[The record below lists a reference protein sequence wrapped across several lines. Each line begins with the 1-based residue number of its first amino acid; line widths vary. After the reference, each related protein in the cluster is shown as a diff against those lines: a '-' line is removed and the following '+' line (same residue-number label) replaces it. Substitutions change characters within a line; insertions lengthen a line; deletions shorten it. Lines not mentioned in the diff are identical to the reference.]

1 MKSDFKQLLKLK
13 IKSLTILLAVL
24 LLSACRQGD
33 NDRRKVV
40 PLVGTIVSDRSEPYN
55 NLLSSVDLKSS
66 DGGLVLFGT
75 ESEVSA
81 LGAYL
86 LHSDLFD
93 NVDAR
98 SNPDLL
104 PDFSGERIVEV
115 TLGNA
120 SLLLD
125 TLGGGLKLR
134 TASIKAM
141 LSSIDTLVGGK
152 AVVLTSPAMCSYGK
166 FDIDSLQR
174 AFSLENLVFCPLELM
189 ADAAEG
195 GRVAVL
201 GDYPAGVY
209 EEYFK
214 YRKDVDYV
222 GVLTPSQMADS
233 LHTELGRLSADV
245 ILVDACGQDTD
256 SLRTSHPELRFVD
269 WKEQTGRALYMAM
282 RKRNAFTHRVAY
294 PQKESVW
301 AVCSEDLTYSFE

>member
-1 MKSDFKQLLKLK
+1 MKV
-13 IKSLTILLAVL
+13 KSLAVFLGLL

-33 NDRRKVV
+33 NGQRKVV
-40 PLVGTIVSDRSEPYN
+40 PLVGTLVSDRSEPYN
-55 NLLSSVDLKSS
+55 RLLSSFDLSSS
-66 DGGLVLFGT
+66 DGGLVLFGA
-75 ESEVSA
+75 ESEVSE
-81 LGAYL
+81 LGEYL

-104 PDFSGERIVEV
+104 PDFSGEKVVEV

-120 SLLLD
+120 SLLSD

-134 TASIKAM
+134 TASIKAV
-141 LSSIDTLVGGK
+141 LSSLDTLVRGK

-174 AFSLENLVFCPLELM
+174 AFSLEDLVFCPLELM
-189 ADAAEG
+189 ADATMG

-201 GDYPAGVY
+201 GSYPEGVY

-214 YRKDVDYV
+214 YRDDVDYV
-222 GVLTPSQMADS
+222 GTLTPLQMADS
-233 LHTELGRLSADV
+233 LHTELDRLSADV
-245 ILVDACGQDTD
+245 ILVDACGQDAD
-256 SLRTSHPELRFVD
+256 SLRLSHPYLRFVD
-269 WKEQTGRALYMAM
+269 WKEQTGKALYLAL
-282 RKRNAFTHRVAY
+282 RERNAFTHKVAY

-301 AVCSEDLTYSFE
+301 AICSEDLTYSFNNR

>member
-1 MKSDFKQLLKLK
+1 MVKSNSKHLLKSK
-13 IKSLTILLAVL
+13 VFLLGIL

-33 NDRRKVV
+33 NGERKVV

-55 NLLSSVDLKSS
+55 SLLSSFDLKSS
-66 DGGLVLFGT
+66 DGGLVLFGA

-81 LGAYL
+81 LGEYL

-98 SNPDLL
+98 RKPDLL
-104 PDFSGERIVEV
+104 PDFSGEKIVEV

-120 SLLLD
+120 SLLSD

-141 LSSIDTLVGGK
+141 LSAVDTLVGGK

-174 AFSLENLVFCPLELM
+174 AFSLGNLVFCPLELM
-189 ADAAEG
+189 ADATEG

-201 GDYPAGVY
+201 GAYPEGVY

-214 YRKDVDYV
+214 YRDDVDYV
-222 GVLTPSQMADS
+222 GALTPSQMADS
-233 LHTELGRLSADV
+233 LHTELDRLSADV

-256 SLRTSHPELRFVD
+256 SLRLSHPYLRFVD
-269 WKEQTGRALYMAM
+269 WKEQTGKALYLAL
-282 RKRNAFTHRVAY
+282 RERNAFTHKVAY

-301 AVCSEDLTYSFE
+301 AICSEDLTYSFNNR

>member
-1 MKSDFKQLLKLK
+1 MKV
-13 IKSLTILLAVL
+13 KSLAVFLGLL

-33 NDRRKVV
+33 NGQRKVV
-40 PLVGTIVSDRSEPYN
+40 PLVGTLVSDRSEPYN
-55 NLLSSVDLKSS
+55 RLLSSFGLSSS
-66 DGGLVLFGT
+66 DGGLVLFGA
-75 ESEVSA
+75 ESEVSE
-81 LGAYL
+81 LGEYL

-104 PDFSGERIVEV
+104 PDFSGEKVVEV

-120 SLLLD
+120 SLLSD

-134 TASIKAM
+134 TASIKAV
-141 LSSIDTLVGGK
+141 LSSLDTLVRGK

-174 AFSLENLVFCPLELM
+174 AFSLEDLVFCPLELM
-189 ADAAEG
+189 ADATMG

-201 GDYPAGVY
+201 GSYPEGVY

-214 YRKDVDYV
+214 YRDDVDYV
-222 GVLTPSQMADS
+222 GTLTPLQMADS
-233 LHTELGRLSADV
+233 LHTELDRLSADV
-245 ILVDACGQDTD
+245 ILVDACGQDAD
-256 SLRTSHPELRFVD
+256 SLRLSHPYLRFVD
-269 WKEQTGRALYMAM
+269 WKEQTGKALYLAL
-282 RKRNAFTHRVAY
+282 RERNAFTHKVAY

-301 AVCSEDLTYSFE
+301 AICSEDLTYSFNNR